1 MSPTERSDLSDEER
15 IKAIEDQCRLALATA
30 AAEHTKELSLL
41 RRTLEARDMQ
51 IATLKTRASK
61 TQMRRDMQ
69 ARVEE
74 MG

>member
-1 MSPTERSDLSDEER
+1 MSPTERSDLSDKER
-15 IKAIEDQCRLALATA
+15 IKAIEDQCRLALAAA
-30 AAEHTKELSLL
+30 AAEHAKELSLL